1 MHEPIHDICAWERRG
16 TLERIEAALG
26 EENPHPKRIYLRIN
40 PAGIESQGCS
50 STPNVTRL
58 SEAEQ
63 GDIAALASRL
73 LRASKAVE
81 LVVVWCGDEPLCAL
95 DVIRNITNALRTVA
109 AEHGSGIRATV
120 VTGGELLD
128 RRAAA
133 LLESCRVKRVRVAVT
148 GPGDVFDK
156 VMDNLR
162 TPHRFVVEVCM
173 KTNAENAEAA
183 GLVRKRVEEVALES
197 GNLLVFVDGDALEGC
212 ADENCADGVM
222 TLEELGQVAVPILKR
237 WGVARAW
244 VFGSFAHGWANERSD
259 IDMMAEMPPD
269 VHLGYRYFDLRREL
283 KEALGRKVELHLPP
297 YKPNGD
303 PFLNVMEQTRVLIY
317 GDA

>member
-1 MHEPIHDICAWERRG
+1 MREPIHDICAWERRG
-16 TLERIEAALG
+16 TLERIEAAL
-26 EENPHPKRIYLRIN
+26 EEERPHPRRIYLRIS
-40 PAGIESQGCS
+40 PVSIYSRECS
-50 STPNVTRL
+50 STPSVTRL

-63 GDIAALASRL
+63 GDIVALAGRL
-73 LRASKAVE
+73 LDASKAVE
-81 LVVVWCGDEPLCAL
+81 LGVVWCGDEPLCAL
-95 DVIRNITNALRTVA
+95 DVIRNITDALRTVT
-109 AEHGSGIRATV
+109 AERGAGIRATV

-128 RRAAA
+128 RRAVA

-162 TPHRFVVEVCM
+162 TPYRFVVEVCM
-173 KTNAENAEAA
+173 KTNEENAQAA

-197 GNLLVFVDGDALEGC
+197 GNPLVFVDADALEGC

-222 TLEELGQVAVPILKR
+222 TLEELGQVAAPILKR

-244 VFGSFAHGWANERSD
+244 VFGSFAYGWANERSD
-259 IDMMAEMPPD
+259 IDMMAEMSPG

-297 YKPNGD
+297 YKPEGD
-303 PFLNVMEQTRVLIY
+303 PFLNVMERTRVLIY